1 MNIVAILN
9 DFPYLF
15 RHVENQNQKSHM
27 LSCECDQIYVY
38 CILGTIQF
46 LLRFPD
52 QCRFAYRH
60 WQSIRQNWRNIQI
73 SMNEN
78 AISNPNGTRLPS
90 DSFFTHWLRVL
101 INSKWFFFK
110 KKKLKSILEI
120 NRWCCWLVGHLR
132 TFSYVTSWS
141 MFMLDLITLLYS

>member
-15 RHVENQNQKSHM
+15 RHVEKPEKPHAFVRM
-27 LSCECDQIYVY
+27 W
-38 CILGTIQF
+38 
-46 LLRFPD
+46 PD
-52 QCRFAYRH
+52 
-60 WQSIRQNWRNIQI
+60 I
-73 SMNEN
+73 
-78 AISNPNGTRLPS
+78 
-90 DSFFTHWLRVL
+90 RVL
-101 INSKWFFFK
+101 HFRYNSIFAPFSRSMPICLSTLAIDSAKLTKYTNFYEWKCYFQSKWDSIAVRFIFHALIESIDKLKMIFFL